1 MSDIT
6 VMKRVTDCEAVM
18 RHLMTGKSLTQ
29 DEAKDLYG
37 IRRLSARIFDL
48 REEFGEG
55 QIITITKRSQGDK
68 YAEYHWNFNHSKHQ
82 LNLFQ

>member
-48 REEFGEG
+48 REEYGEG
-55 QIITITKRSQGDK
+55 QIITITRRSKGDK
-68 YAEYHWNFNHSKHQ
+68 FAEYHWNFKHNKSQ
-82 LNLFQ
+82 PTLF